1 MSYSYLDN
9 TVAGSLLSMPQ
20 AGQQAATAYVPGSG
34 MPLYAA
40 QSPQTTAGLSSAGQ
54 AAPQSGAMAMAQQ
67 ILANPGSSP
76 DNIFWANSV
85 MKNSGGITAGASPL
99 GAGVSSANFYDYGA
113 GPGGGSGTTSGAG
126 GMTVIGQQT
135 PEELARNAAIMGAP
149 IDRSVS
155 AGGSGGGGGGSTS
168 GGSSFGS
175 GLFSPTSSATPGASA
190 SSVPI
195 LNAPTT
201 PMIGYQQPGG
211 NVSAPTQGGA
221 LAMQQADPNSVVNNY
236 LSTAGNQ
243 LLGDPS
249 YQRYQQSPGYQYA
262 VDEALKQVQSQGA
275 SRGLLDSGRVM
286 RDMTDRAQG
295 MALQDYGNWW
305 NRQNQLYSD
314 YQNRL
319 QGLAGGPVGADQANQ
334 LGTNLAQGTY
344 QTGGNLASLFGNQ
357 GVAGYGGI
365 TNTGAAQSNNLSQAG
380 ATQAQIQAANQS
392 TQLAGATMQQRQF

>member
-1 MSYSYLDN
+1 
-9 TVAGSLLSMPQ
+9 
-20 AGQQAATAYVPGSG
+20 
-34 MPLYAA
+34 
-40 QSPQTTAGLSSAGQ
+40 
-54 AAPQSGAMAMAQQ
+54 
-67 ILANPGSSP
+67 
-76 DNIFWANSV
+76 
-85 MKNSGGITAGASPL
+85 
-99 GAGVSSANFYDYGA
+99 
-113 GPGGGSGTTSGAG
+113 
-126 GMTVIGQQT
+126 
-135 PEELARNAAIMGAP
+135 
-149 IDRSVS
+149 
-155 AGGSGGGGGGSTS
+155 
-168 GGSSFGS
+168 
-175 GLFSPTSSATPGASA
+175 
-190 SSVPI
+190 
-195 LNAPTT
+195 
-201 PMIGYQQPGG
+201 
-211 NVSAPTQGGA
+211 
-221 LAMQQADPNSVVNNY
+221 MQQADPNSVVNNY
-236 LSTAGNQ
+236 LNTAGNQ

-262 VDEALKQVQSQGA
+262 VDEALNQVQRQGA

-305 NRQNQLYSD
+305 NRQNQLYTD

-319 QGLAGGPVGADQANQ
+319 QGLAGGSVGADQANQ